1 MTDLIIVLI
10 IYSTLTTIA
19 LIRYYKKNE
28 INYSNYQNCLRALS
42 EYDLDLAK
50 YLEKEGKK

>member
-10 IYSTLTTIA
+10 IYSTLTTIV

-42 EYDLDLAK
+42 EYDSDLAQ